1 MKRKEAMKA
10 KVNRREF
17 IGAAGTAAGVLAIT
31 AAKAAEHT
39 SKDTTANAAPV
50 CACGPAP
57 KLIFPCSGSADVGA
71 IADQTART
79 LMAEGVG
86 RMFCLAG
93 IGGRVP
99 GIVETTKCA
108 AKVLVID
115 GCPLE
120 CARKTL
126 EVAGFSGFV
135 HLKLHELG
143 MEKGKTPPTAAAIAK
158 AADAGRPMLKC

>member
-1 MKRKEAMKA
+1 MKSQ
-10 KVNRREF
+10 VNRRQF
-17 IGAAGTAAGVLAIT
+17 IGAAGALAVTAAQ
-31 AAKAAEHT
+31 AAEQT
-39 SKDTTANAAPV
+39 SKDAKGNAAPV

-71 IADQTART
+71 IADHTARK
-79 LMAEGVG
+79 LMTEGVG

-126 EVAGFSGFV
+126 EVAGFSGFA
-135 HLKLHELG
+135 HLRLYDLG
-143 MEKGKTPPTAAAIAK
+143 MEKGKTPPTTEAIAK
-158 AADAGRPMLKC
+158 AADAGRPMLKS

>member
-1 MKRKEAMKA
+1 MKSQ
-10 KVNRREF
+10 VNRRQF
-17 IGAAGTAAGVLAIT
+17 IGAAGALAVTAAQ
-31 AAKAAEHT
+31 AAEQT
-39 SKDTTANAAPV
+39 SKDAKGNAAPV

-71 IADQTART
+71 IADQTARK
-79 LMAEGVG
+79 LMTEGVG

-108 AKVLVID
+108 SKVLVID

-126 EVAGFSGFV
+126 EVAGFSGFA
-135 HLKLHELG
+135 HLKLHDLG
-143 MEKGKTPPTAAAIAK
+143 MEKGKTPPTTEAIAK
-158 AADAGRPMLKC
+158 AADAGRPMLKS

>member
-1 MKRKEAMKA
+1 MKS

-17 IGAAGTAAGVLAIT
+17 MGAAGTTAAGVLVAT
-31 AAKAAEHT
+31 AVRGAEEAKT
-39 SKDTTANAAPV
+39 NAAAV

-71 IADQTART
+71 IADQTARK
-79 LMAEGVG
+79 LMADGDG

-115 GCPLE
+115 GCPQD

-126 EVAGFSGFV
+126 EVAGFSKFA
-135 HLKLHELG
+135 HLKLYELG
-143 MEKGKTPPTAAAIAK
+143 MEKGKTPATADAIAK
-158 AADAGRPMLKC
+158 AAAAARPMLKG

>member
-1 MKRKEAMKA
+1 MKS
-10 KVNRREF
+10 KVNRRQF
-17 IGAAGTAAGVLAIT
+17 IGAAGIAAASALAVT
-31 AAKAAEHT
+31 VAKGTEQT
-39 SKDTTANAAPV
+39 SKDAKTSAAPV
-50 CACGPAP
+50 CACGVAP

-71 IADQTART
+71 IADQTARK
-79 LMAEGVG
+79 LMAEGEG

-108 AKVLVID
+108 SKVLVID

-126 EVAGFSGFV
+126 EVAGFSKFA
-135 HLKLHELG
+135 HLKLYELG
-143 MEKGKTPPTAAAIAK
+143 MEKGKTPATAEAIAK
-158 AADAGRPMLKC
+158 AADAARPMLKS